1 VRVLGLDVGSSSVKG
16 AVLDLETGTVSDVT
30 RASFPDPLAGQPP
43 NHFEVSVDALQN
55 CVTSVVADL
64 HHQAPDADQLY
75 CSSQMGG
82 LILVDDRGK
91 AHTNYISWRD
101 QRTNGNG
108 KSGTS
113 YLDEIRGSWTPDQYI
128 ELGRE
133 LNPGSTLSL
142 LYWLKENGQLQ
153 DNVYP
158 VPLAE
163 GIFSAAVN
171 ARPTMD
177 VTHALG
183 MLDLRNSSWH
193 QPAFDALGLNS
204 IPRPELVQTQPIGEL
219 TTPSGK
225 LTYFASLGDQICALY
240 GVQLQQDELSINVS
254 TGCQV
259 SQRTRQFQPG
269 DYQSRRYM
277 EGDYLN
283 TITHLPAGRSLNALV
298 DLLTEISG
306 EEKLSSQAIWNSIL
320 KKVEQVPDTDLK
332 VNLGF
337 FSGPMG
343 DSGTIDN
350 IRTDN
355 LTVGHLF
362 RAAFE
367 SMAENFF
374 TCAQKLS
381 PDSNWNRLVLSGG
394 LTQQVSPVRQA
405 IERCFQVEIR
415 NVHANEESLLGLL
428 QMAKSQRVSSQ

>member
-1 VRVLGLDVGSSSVKG
+1 MRVLGLDVGSSSVKG

-320 KKVEQVPDTDLK
+320 KKDEQ
-332 VNLGF
+332 
-337 FSGPMG
+337 
-343 DSGTIDN
+343 
-350 IRTDN
+350 
-355 LTVGHLF
+355 
-362 RAAFE
+362 AF
-367 SMAENFF
+367 
-374 TCAQKLS
+374 
-381 PDSNWNRLVLSGG
+381 
-394 LTQQVSPVRQA
+394 VR
-405 IERCFQVEIR
+405 R
-415 NVHANEESLLGLL
+415 
-428 QMAKSQRVSSQ
+428 